1 VSAQTEQ
8 LVMAAT
14 TARGKAYVPYSG
26 FRVGA
31 AILAGGGVY
40 AGANVEI
47 ASYPISVCAERNAI
61 AAMIMGGERRIEE
74 VVVVTAAGE
83 PTTPCGA
90 CRQALWEFGSETDPI
105 VTCVTMGGRR
115 ISNRLSELLPGAF
128 GPSSFRPQP
137 AG

>member
-31 AILAGGGVY
+31 AILAGGRIF
-40 AGANVEI
+40 AGANIEI

-61 AAMIMGGERRIEE
+61 AAMIMGGERRIDE
-74 VVVVTAAGE
+74 VVVVTASGE
-83 PTTPCGA
+83 PTSPCGA

-105 VTCVTMGGRR
+105 VTSVTMGGRR
-115 ISNRLSELLPGAF
+115 VSNRLKELLPIAF
-128 GPSSFRPQP
+128 GPTSFRPQP
-137 AG
+137 GE